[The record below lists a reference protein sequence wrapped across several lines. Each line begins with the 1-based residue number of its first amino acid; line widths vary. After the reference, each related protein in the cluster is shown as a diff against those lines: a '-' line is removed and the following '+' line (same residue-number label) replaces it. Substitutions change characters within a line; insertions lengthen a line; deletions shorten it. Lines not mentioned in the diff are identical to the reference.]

1 MALMDFSLPGHPL
14 LLLVTIALAGVVVG
28 FGVLVLGRLAGSLA
42 KRSESTLDDD
52 LAKRLPLPLAILS
65 GIVTAGSILAVASTG
80 LDPPFERNIQRI
92 ILIVFVVVGAWGV
105 MRVLRLILDRV
116 GRRRV
121 RFQPA
126 VRVTGRVVSVLLYSL
141 AFLTILAEYGISI
154 TPLLTGL
161 GLAALAIGLALQET
175 LANFFSGIWIQTE
188 QPLAPGHYVRLEG
201 QNVEGFVERVG
212 WRTTRIRVLAGS
224 LVVIPNSKVAAAT
237 VTDFTLPDSKMS
249 VVMTFRLPF
258 DVDPNRAMAILV
270 EEAKEAA
277 KVTPGL
283 LEDPAPF
290 ANATPGIGEYGI
302 GFSLIIKVREFVD
315 QWNAQTAVTTR
326 VWARLQKEG
335 IRLLYPTRV
344 NLQADGAD
352 FAPSSV
358 AKVSRKPVK
367 APEGRDPREI
377 EAEQAKQ
384 QIAAQTA
391 ADAAKGKVHS
401 DVAAEAERVA
411 QGKDPTPLATAP
423 GAGPDKPSTNQAKA
437 QGSAGP

>member
-1 MALMDFSLPGHPL
+1 MAFMEFQLPSNPL
-14 LLLVTIALAGVVVG
+14 LLLVFMAGAAGLVVFVI
-28 FGVLVLGRLAGSLA
+28 LVLGRLAGSLA
-42 KRSESTLDDD
+42 KRTTTTLDDD
-52 LAKRLPLPLAILS
+52 LASKLPLPVAILA
-65 GIVTAGSILAVASTG
+65 GIITAGAILAALSGRFDSG
-80 LDPPFERNIQRI
+80 LVTQAQRI
-92 ILIVFVVVGAWGV
+92 LLILFVLTAAWAIL
-105 MRVLRLILDRV
+105 RVLRMGL
-116 GRRRV
+116 GRLAQRKV

-126 VRVTGRVVSVLLYSL
+126 ARVTTRVASVLLYAL
-141 AFLTILAEYGISI
+141 AFLTILSEYGISI

-237 VTDFTLPDSKMS
+237 VTDFTLPDPMMS
-249 VVMTFRLPF
+249 VVMNFRFPF
-258 DVDPNRAMAILV
+258 DVDPNRAMTILV

-277 KVTPGL
+277 KTTPGL

-290 ANATPGIGEYGI
+290 ANATPGIGEFGI
-302 GFSLIIKVREFVD
+302 GYSLIIKVRSFVD
-315 QWNAQTAVTTR
+315 QWTAQTAVTAR
-326 VWARLQKEG
+326 VWSRLQKEE
-335 IRLLYPTRV
+335 IRLLYPTRI
-344 NLQADGAD
+344 NLQADGSD
-352 FAPSSV
+352 FAPNPV
-358 AKVSRKPVK
+358 VKVTRKPVK

-377 EAEQAKQ
+377 EAEVAQQ
-384 QIAAQTA
+384 QIAAQVA
-391 ADAAKGKVHS
+391 ADAAKGKVHA

-411 QGKDPTPLATAP
+411 RGEPSPPTAAQAAEAT
-423 GAGPDKPSTNQAKA
+423 KEVQTKV